1 MRTIAI
7 DDVEVE
13 LSPLGVHSVRKPV
26 SDALGTDYFAMNYFE
41 LEPGE
46 SFSGGLHAHH
56 DQEEVFYVQSG
67 EATFDV
73 ADRPDSSAVG
83 AGGVIRFPPGQFQ
96 EGYDDPDGD
105 DQSWGSPSARPPA
118 DTSGTRS
125 NRCCTAPNAARRPAM
140 ASLTDEDGF
149 RFICNECGDIVSF
162 WARRAAVPRTYFQPG
177 MGKVLVHAYKGCNVC
192 HNAETVMR
200 S

>member
-1 MRTIAI
+1 MRKVAI

-26 SDALGTDYFAMNYFE
+26 SEALGTDHFAMNYFE

-73 ADRPDSSAVG
+73 ADRPDSSATESVTVG
-83 AGGVIRFPPGQFQ
+83 AGEVIRFPPGQFQ
-96 EGYDDPDGD
+96 EGYNDPDND
-105 DQSWGSPSARPPA
+105 DEVVGFAFGAPSSRHEWDEIESVLGCAECGEE
-118 DTSGTRS
+118 TGHGL
-125 NRCCTAPNAARRPAM
+125 
-140 ASLTDEDGF
+140 SLTDEDSF
-149 RFICNECGDIVSF
+149 QFTCNECGNVVSF
-162 WARRAAVPRTYFQPG
+162 
-177 MGKVLVHAYKGCNVC
+177 
-192 HNAETVMR
+192 
-200 S
+200 